1 MVRFLSITN
10 SPLVRVTVVTLGA
23 KLIVSPGEAS
33 RIACRN
39 DPGPLSF
46 PLQTAYPPGHG
57 VGAGVGV
64 GIPDGTQY
72 LPPVFNAAA
81 AATSAPDDHFTASP
95 DCRVRR
101 ID

>member
-1 MVRFLSITN
+1 MVRFLLITN

-39 DPGPLSF
+39 DAGPRSF
-46 PLQTAYPPGHG
+46 VLQTAYPPGHG

-72 LPPVFNAAA
+72 LPPALKLPPLPPHTIISV
-81 AATSAPDDHFTASP
+81 PVQTA
-95 DCRVRR
+95 V
-101 ID
+101 

>member
-39 DPGPLSF
+39 DPGPLS
-46 PLQTAYPPGHG
+46 LLLVTVMVA
-57 VGAGVGV
+57 AGVLV
-64 GIPDGTQY
+64 AVNVVAEVLEPVLVSPTTQ
-72 LPPVFNAAA
+72 
-81 AATSAPDDHFTASP
+81 
-95 DCRVRR
+95 RR
-101 ID
+101 NNGRISLFILGQFRLR